1 MAKLANH
8 FQTAW
13 EQMNQNFAPT
23 RFVSDLRQNFSER
36 SWPDRRDENFKY
48 TSLGRLSDKIF
59 QLAPKEQFEVTPT
72 VDSNRIVFVNGFLS
86 SVHIS
91 EKNITVSEEEVEFSV
106 LKQKINQFM
115 SELNQAGGTK
125 TTYIHIKGQI
135 LRPLNIQYFNIGCDE
150 KSLAQPRLNIK
161 LAANSKISIIEESVD
176 QSPGGLFVNK
186 LCQIVLGEDSQL
198 DHYRIQ
204 CEGLRTIYNATNQ
217 VEVEKNAVYNT
228 WHFNYGSLLGR
239 EINQVR
245 LVSEYA
251 STEIYGLYLPNG
263 KRQHD
268 HQIEVYHD
276 AKNTT
281 SKQHFKG
288 ILKDSSRAVF
298 NGRIFVAKGASNTN
312 AKQLNNNLLL
322 SNQSEIDTKPELI
335 IENPEVKCS
344 HGATV
349 GQLNQEQI
357 FYLMSRGMTSSQAEE
372 MLCRAFTDEIIV
384 SIKDLE
390 IQEKIIFARDNFKD
404 QGEGNAAI

>member
-1 MAKLANH
+1 MPKLANH
-8 FQTAW
+8 FKTAW
-13 EQMNQNFAPT
+13 EQMNKNFAPS
-23 RFVSDLRQNFSER
+23 RFVSDLRQNFSDR
-36 SWPDRRDENFKY
+36 SWPERKDENFKY
-48 TSLGRLSDKIF
+48 TNLGRLSDKNF
-59 QLAPKEQFEVTPT
+59 HLGPREQFEVTSA
-72 VDSNRIVFVNGFLS
+72 VNINRIVFVNGFLS
-86 SVHIS
+86 SVQIS
-91 EKNITVSEEEVEFSV
+91 EKNITVTEEEVEFSV
-106 LKQKINQFM
+106 LKKKIDQFM

-125 TTYIHIKGQI
+125 TTYINVKGQMD
-135 LRPLNIQYFNIGCDE
+135 RPLNIQYFNIDCDE
-150 KSLAQPRLNIK
+150 ESLAQPRLNIK
-161 LAANSKISIIEESVD
+161 LEANSKISIIEESVD

-186 LCQIVLGEDSQL
+186 LCQISVGENSQL

-217 VEVEKNAVYNT
+217 VEVEKNAIYNT

-245 LVSEYA
+245 LISEYA

-268 HQIEVYHD
+268 QQIEVYHD
-276 AKNTT
+276 SKNTT

-298 NGRIFVAKGASNTN
+298 NGRIFVAKGASNSN

-349 GQLNQEQI
+349 GQLNLEQT
-357 FYLMSRGMTSSQAEE
+357 FYLMSRGLTLSQAED
-372 MLCRAFTDEIIV
+372 MLCRAFSDEIIA

-390 IQEKIIFARDNFKD
+390 IQEKIIFTRNNFIELGD
-404 QGEGNAAI
+404 GNAAI